1 MVVISTK
8 NINHPAQELGRPQT
22 VKSVWLS
29 KLISKNLSIPG
40 AASPALLHSAALQSA
55 HLQQLQQLQNHIHE
69 LRRSAE
75 LRSSPFLSPGNSL
88 LHSSPGLHSQQTGYF
103 PVFGTSGSPFTP
115 VSKDSK
121 EGQTVLKAD
130 SGSNVVSSTI
140 DDDDKTGIKVGNIN
154 IISTSTSL

>member
-1 MVVISTK
+1 MQLFLPL
-8 NINHPAQELGRPQT
+8 NIKIFSE
-22 VKSVWLS
+22 KSLKRLLKYLDFYILHFS
-29 KLISKNLSIPG
+29 G

-88 LHSSPGLHSQQTGYF
+88 LHSSPALHSNQTGYF

-121 EGQTVLKAD
+121 EPLNTSKPE
-130 SGSNVVSSTI
+130 SSSNVVSSTI
-140 DDDDKTGIKVGNIN
+140 DDDDKTGIKVR
-154 IISTSTSL
+154 T